1 MTRSSL
7 LWGLILLLV
16 GTLLLFSSLGIVTVE
31 VWSAVLS
38 VVLIVL
44 GVRLLL
50 RVAAGP
56 GAAQGEEVSIPLG
69 DVIGARVHVRHG
81 AGRLRIGGS
90 ASPGALLEGT
100 FWGGVSV
107 RRRRRGDEVQQPV
120 AVERPT
126 DAQAKEG
133 KGERRYG
140 QRRGDEVEVGLEP
153 RGLPGIVAPWNWG
166 DEGFGWS
173 FGLNSEIPLTLR
185 VETGASEVQLDLTDL
200 RLSSLRIQT
209 GASSVRVALPARAGY
224 TRARIEAGAA
234 SLSVNVPSE
243 VAARVRCQGA
253 LASVDIDRSRFPR
266 SGGVYQSVQYAEAEN
281 TIDIDVEA
289 GLGSIRIR

>member
-56 GAAQGEEVSIPLG
+56 GAARGEEVSIPLG

-81 AGRLRIGGS
+81 AGRLRIGGG

-107 RRRRRGDEVQQPV
+107 RRR
-120 AVERPT
+120 
-126 DAQAKEG
+126 
-133 KGERRYG
+133 
-140 QRRGDEVEVGLEP
+140 RRGDEVEVGLEP